1 MTKKMTI
8 TLEESLEEE
17 LGLYSEEMGKKKA
30 QVVRE
35 ALQDYFDVNAVTKS
49 VQEYK
54 MGMLK
59 TISQADVRASLGFIT
74 LRVWPQ
80 SRKTTTQTQQ
90 ARSIE
95 NIRRHRSLCQRPH
108 KNKDQKT
115 QNTFWRSI

>member
-8 TLEESLEEE
+8 TLEESLIEE
-17 LGLYSEEMGKKKA
+17 LGDLSQELGKKKT

-59 TISQADVRASLGFIT
+59 TVFHEDLKETLG
-74 LRVWPQ
+74 L
-80 SRKTTTQTQQ
+80 
-90 ARSIE
+90 
-95 NIRRHRSLCQRPH
+95 
-108 KNKDQKT
+108 
-115 QNTFWRSI
+115 